1 MAEILTSWKEIAT
14 YLGKG
19 VRTVQ
24 RWEHEMG
31 LPVRRPPSGRKGI
44 VLAHSEELEA
54 WALSLDPNS
63 FNNQSETERLRAQ
76 VKKLERECAQLKRE
90 LFMKTTIV
98 S

>member
-1 MAEILTSWKEIAT
+1 MSDILTTWKEIAT
-14 YLGKG
+14 HLGKG

-31 LPVRRPPSGRKGI
+31 LPVRRPPSRRKGI
-44 VLAHSEELEA
+44 VLAYSEELEA
-54 WALSLDPNS
+54 WAHSLEQNR
-63 FNNQSETERLRAQ
+63 FHNQAEMERLRAQ
-76 VKKLERECAQLKRE
+76 VKKLETECDRLKRE

>member
-1 MAEILTSWKEIAT
+1 MSDLLTSWKEIAMH
-14 YLGKG
+14 LGKG

-31 LPVRRPPSGRKGI
+31 LPVRRPPSRRKGI
-44 VLAHSEELEA
+44 VLAYSEELEA
-54 WALSLDPNS
+54 WAFSSEPNG
-63 FNNQSETERLRAQ
+63 FNNQAEIQKLRAQ
-76 VKKLERECAQLKRE
+76 VKKLERECDRLKRE